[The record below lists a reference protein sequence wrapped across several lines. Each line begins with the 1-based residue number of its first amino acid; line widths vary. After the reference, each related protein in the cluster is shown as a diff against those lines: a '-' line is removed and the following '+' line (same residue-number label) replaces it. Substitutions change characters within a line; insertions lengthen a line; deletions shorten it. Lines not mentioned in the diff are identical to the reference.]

1 MKPNEKV
8 GDTSAGE
15 QYSIVFKNRVP
26 DFNVRSTSRLCVQE
40 FFFCLGLRPSYQLE
54 QNSNSEQF
62 NRKITAKMS

>member
-26 DFNVRSTSRLCVQE
+26 DFNECTFDKSTMCPRV
-40 FFFCLGLRPSYQLE
+40 FFFCQVLGQVISQSKTLIA
-54 QNSNSEQF
+54 NSLIG
-62 NRKITAKMS
+62 K